1 MLIENV
7 TLSFVQSLQLVALV
21 PCVIVTFY
29 LLYKARQKELV
40 VVPTLYFLSLMSGI
54 LVSLLPAFIGYNDY
68 TDLKTFLTL
77 GEAFIPSISFLLIFQ
92 FLLNRFPP
100 KYYWFVLVV
109 PALTAGPILFKIQ
122 GLEELCLVIDTCF
135 DTSVFTNLN
144 NIVLSSF
151 IFILLTLIVA
161 RKKSEIVGDKIN
173 RKYKYWLVISLII
186 YNVGMLLLDL
196 GFVSEAVSEPKYAM
210 AKIIFKIAFIYMV
223 MTSIFRVFT
232 DLFDVSLPS
241 ISLKKTSLTKYEQSL
256 SDKIYTLL
264 EEQKV
269 YREAGFNRAKF
280 SETLHISEHLLSRI
294 INIKFKKS
302 FSDLAN
308 DYRVKEAKELL
319 STSDIPVTD
328 ISYDVGFNSI
338 ASFNRVF
345 KNLTGKSPTKYRDD
359 MKKGVV

>member
-54 LVSLLPAFIGYNDY
+54 LVSLLPAFINFNQYPN
-68 TDLKTFLTL
+68 LETFLTL
-77 GEAFIPSISFLLIFQ
+77 GEAFIPAISFLLILQ

-100 KYYWFVLVV
+100 IYYWLVLTI
-109 PALTAGPILFKIQ
+109 PAITAGPLLFKSKNL
-122 GLEELCLVIDTCF
+122 GELCLVIDTCF
-135 DTSVFTNLN
+135 EPILFTNLN
-144 NIVLSSF
+144 NIILSSF
-151 IFILLTLIVA
+151 IFILLTLVVGR
-161 RKKSEIVGDKIN
+161 RKAEIVGDKAN
-173 RKYKYWLVISLII
+173 KKFKYWLVISLII

-196 GFVSEAVSEPKYAM
+196 GFVSENVSQAKYSF

-241 ISLKKTSLTKYEQSL
+241 IYIKKTSLTKYEQGL
-256 SDKIYTLL
+256 SEKVRDLL
-264 EEQKV
+264 EEKKL
-269 YREAGFNRAKF
+269 YRESGFNRAKL
-280 SETLHISEHLLSRI
+280 SETLHISEHMLSKI
-294 INIKFKKS
+294 INITFKKS

-319 STSDIPVTD
+319 SHSDSPITD

-345 KNLTGKSPTKYRDD
+345 KNLTGKSPTQYRED
-359 MKKGVV
+359 MKKGIL